1 MPIPRRPHV
10 ASPDEV
16 RISRDG
22 DAAIIEYADPDV
34 ATTHLTVGKAKLDK
48 MTDAEILQVWNEHL
62 QARDEFMAGYE
73 HVCVEIP
80 LGKPQV
86 KYEEL
91 SDQWVPR
98 GHVLRTR
105 VLGAMD
111 DEDLDEQFVTID
123 NRDFTIREFVRMVST
138 FGGWGMRIAF
148 VPDDELH
155 EEPVIEVREP
165 TEEEK

>member
-16 RISRDG
+16 RITRDG
-22 DAAIIEYADPDV
+22 DAAIIEYADPNV
-34 ATTHLTVGKAKLDK
+34 AATNFIIGKKKLDK
-48 MTDAEILQVWNEHL
+48 MNDAQVLRMWNRHIRT
-62 QARDEFMAGYE
+62 RDELMAEYE
-73 HVCVEIP
+73 HICVEIP

-98 GHVLRTR
+98 GDVVRGR
-105 VLGAMD
+105 ILGSMGD
-111 DEDLDEQFVTID
+111 QDLDEEFITID

-138 FGGWGMRIAF
+138 FSAWGMRIAF

-155 EEPVIEVREP
+155 EQPEIVVKEP
-165 TEEEK
+165 EEAK

>member
-16 RISRDG
+16 RITRDG
-22 DAAIIEYADPDV
+22 DAAIIEYADSDV
-34 ATTHLTVGKAKLDK
+34 ATTNFIIGKKKLDK
-48 MTDAEILQVWNEHL
+48 MTDAQVLRMWNRHIRT
-62 QARDEFMAGYE
+62 RDELMAEYE

-98 GHVLRTR
+98 GDVLRTR
-105 VLGAMD
+105 VLGAMGND
-111 DEDLDEQFVTID
+111 DLDEHLVTID
-123 NRDFTIREFVRMVST
+123 NRDFTIREFARMIST

-155 EEPVIEVREP
+155 EEPEIVVKEP
-165 TEEEK
+165 EEGR